1 MRSSAI
7 FSFAV
12 TMLIGACIIVLFT
25 SYGNTKVHPGIN
37 EMIVESFI
45 SKTKDP
51 QTKLPEFKNYYFNLD
66 LVQQCKGIAMTK
78 SGFFQPDDVN
88 WINREMENATGIGS
102 VLVDLATLKA
112 TTEEGPAEKS
122 VKEWISHG
130 GYSADEPELPASLRH
145 FYDPNEQEGIRYLT
159 DITNAKLMGA
169 MQRML
174 KNPEIDG
181 VDWALGKPGDLSSGV
196 QEHAYTWEKGKAWVK
211 MALQEKNEDKRSED
225 MGKAWRSLG
234 ETLHMIA
241 DNGCPPHVRNDAHPS
256 PLCNYNIIFGNPDP
270 YEEIIDI
277 IRKDNPDDFI
287 QYFKGT
293 PDKVLTDQIKGMKTA
308 REIAHALAVFTNT
321 NFVTGETISGT
332 DKGGTQWKQIIN
344 EDDPYHSPLLQHM
357 DYDKNTGMF
366 SIIINKNT
374 VPVKQCNDKVYWVD
388 LIPEICY
395 SYVTF
400 ECVESQAKLLLPTV
414 VEAGR
419 KVMELFIP
427 KLKVEIKSAENGQI
441 KGQITHKTDQEYT
454 SEIKYSG
461 KVTLFIKD
469 KNHRKKREAE
479 VNVINGQFSA
489 PGINFEN
496 GDFVCVRIDFGGI
509 GVESPEFKCGGII
522 VPQVP
527 VENKHRREMS
537 VSVYCYGC
545 WSNTVNWNNVKWG
558 GCEWTGAT
566 IDDKLIQPGAI
577 INYSGYGLNLPEVT
591 VNMEVNENQFVNMM
605 IHTGG
610 KSDGPVE
617 YWDIVAE
624 NIPFYEEFNTQK
636 QYRAY
641 SSKSRLGFPGVHIES
656 LVKKVSCVRIFPDGQ
671 KQTLTNI
678 DWEAFENYGFTDLAS
693 HISVRISDR

>member
-1 MRSSAI
+1 MKSSVI
-7 FSFAV
+7 FGFAAN
-12 TMLIGACIIVLFT
+12 MLIGACLIVLFT

-45 SKTKDP
+45 TKTRDP
-51 QTKLPEFKNYYFNLD
+51 QNKLQEFKYYYFNLD
-66 LVQQCKGIAMTK
+66 LVQQCKGTAMTK
-78 SGFFQPDDVN
+78 SGFFQPDDIN
-88 WINREMENATGIGS
+88 WINRDMENATGIGS
-102 VLVDLATLKA
+102 VEVDFATLKA

-145 FYDPNEQEGIRYLT
+145 FYDPTEQEGIRYLT

-169 MQRML
+169 LQQML
-174 KNPEIDG
+174 KNPEVDG
-181 VDWALGKPGDLSSGV
+181 VEWALGKPGDLSSGV
-196 QEHAYTWEKGKAWVK
+196 QEHAYTWEKGKAWMK

-256 PLCNYNIIFGNPDP
+256 PLCNYNIVFGNPDP

-277 IRKDNPDDFI
+277 IMKDNPYDFI

-308 REIAHALAVFTNT
+308 RDIAHALAVFTNT
-321 NFVTGETISGT
+321 NFVTGETISGI
-332 DKGGTQWKQIIN
+332 DKQGNQWEQIIRQ
-344 EDDPYHSPLLQHM
+344 DDPYHSPLLQQM
-357 DYDKNTGMF
+357 NYDENSGIF
-366 SIIINKNT
+366 SNIINKNPE
-374 VPVKQCNDKVYWVD
+374 PVKQCCDKTYWVD

-400 ECVESQAKLLLPTV
+400 ECVESQAKILLPTV

-427 KLKVEIKSAENGQI
+427 KLKVEIKSADNGLV

-454 SEIKYSG
+454 SVIKYSG
-461 KVTLFIKD
+461 KLTLFLKD
-469 KNHRKKREAE
+469 KNHRKKGETD

-496 GDFVCVRIDFGGI
+496 GDFVYARIDFGGI
-509 GVESPEFKCGGII
+509 GVESPEFKCGGI
-522 VPQVP
+522 VNQQVP
-527 VENKHRREMS
+527 IENKPRREMS
-537 VSVYCYGC
+537 VDVNCYGY
-545 WSNTVNWNNVKWG
+545 WSNTVDWNNVKWG
-558 GCEWTGAT
+558 GSDWAGIT
-566 IDDKLIQPGAI
+566 IDQKLIPPGSI
-577 INYSGYGLNLPEVT
+577 INYSGYGFNLPEVT
-591 VNMEVNENQFVNMM
+591 VNMEVNDNQVVKLT
-605 IHTGG
+605 IQTGG
-610 KSDGPVE
+610 KSNSPVMHWE
-617 YWDIVAE
+617 VVAE
-624 NIPFYEEFNTQK
+624 NIPFFEEFNNQK

-641 SSKSRLGFPGVHIES
+641 SSKSRLGSPGVFPELLI
-656 LVKKVSCVRIFPDGQ
+656 KKVNCIRVFPDGQ
-671 KQTLTNI
+671 EQTLMDIN
-678 DWEAFENYGFTDLAS
+678 WEAFENFGFTDMAS
-693 HISVRISDR
+693 HISVRIYDE